1 MRNNNQIIKC
11 KSCKI
16 INKKYLLKIVNII
29 NKLKCYKNNYNLNNM
44 KIQIKLI
51 TMQMNS
57 KI

>member
-16 INKKYLLKIVNII
+16 INKKYQLKIVNII

-44 KIQIKLI
+44 TIQIKPI

>member
-16 INKKYLLKIVNII
+16 INKKYLMKIVNII
-29 NKLKCYKNNYNLNNM
+29 NKLKCYKNNYNLIM
-44 KIQIKLI
+44 TIQIKSI